1 MAAHMSPAELLKLR
15 HAVANDVHTVTVEEE
30 VDEEDIAHPP
40 PSVGH
45 PASSNKPLL
54 DEVPTMSD
62 IAKGKQKENDA
73 PARPR
78 PATFNVHSEEAFP
91 SLGGPKLGAAPV
103 STGWGK
109 KPASISTHASKGPA
123 NGTPTPA
130 QNNKSSRPHPPSN
143 GRAAMPKEGL
153 VSLPGRHV
161 ERISFAPSQIIP
173 RTQLKKPI
181 PEVLRIINKGSK
193 ARVEVREG
201 PSGQLVFEGTGP
213 VDAVRQALKEVA
225 SQIGSKVF

>member
-15 HAVANDVHTVTVEEE
+15 HAVANDVHTATVEDE

-40 PSVGH
+40 PSAGH

-62 IAKGKQKENDA
+62 IAMGKQKENVA
-73 PARPR
+73 TVRPKPAS
-78 PATFNVHSEEAFP
+78 FNVNSEEAFP
-91 SLGGPKLGAAPV
+91 SLGGPKPGATPV

-109 KPASISTHASKGPA
+109 KPASISTNASKGPA
-123 NGTPTPA
+123 NGTPALA
-130 QNNKSSRPHPPSN
+130 QYSKSRPPPSSN
-143 GRAAMPKEGL
+143 GKIAAAKDGL

-161 ERISFAPSQIIP
+161 ERISFAPSQILP
-173 RTQLKKPI
+173 RVQLKKPI

-225 SQIGSKVF
+225 SQVGSKVC